1 MINGAV
7 SHVLH
12 CPLAGSLTM
21 SMRTALWH
29 PWYIVSLATD
39 HIHRRHLWRHDKI
52 LWTMVELVT
61 CAAWQNG
68 CLSEWRHRDMTSH
81 SVGVASEH
89 ILFVIGSAVT
99 VDLYDVLGNLGELIH
114 KPLAVHLVEDPT
126 GVVISGTHKV
136 KSRLSHDAIKYT
148 RLNQG
153 QDVMQYKYTRL
164 IQG

>member
-1 MINGAV
+1 
-7 SHVLH
+7 
-12 CPLAGSLTM
+12 
-21 SMRTALWH
+21 
-29 PWYIVSLATD
+29 
-39 HIHRRHLWRHDKI
+39 
-52 LWTMVELVT
+52 
-61 CAAWQNG
+61 
-68 CLSEWRHRDMTSH
+68 MTSH

-126 GVVISGTHKV
+126 SVVISGTHKG
-136 KSRLSHDAIKYT
+136 KSRLSHDAIKHT